1 MIKISICA
9 LLAAG
14 LLVGCKKRSTETPA
28 SNKPAKPATAPSPS
42 AAPSPTKPAVPA
54 APAVPPSP
62 EIALRDLTAAARAF
76 VMTQG
81 KNPSSLDDLVKAGL
95 HPKLPEPPQGKK
107 YVLDI
112 KTMSA
117 VMVNN

>member
-95 HPKLPEPPQGKK
+95 HPKLPEPPPGKK